1 MENRRQ
7 RVKRRYIVAIALLAA
22 GCCCPSIAATLPE
35 CFSESDSWSASIT
48 GTREAMAREGLTA
61 KSKGMPDLNKRYW
74 LSFPRQMDWLMQDNR
89 AARRNPHAIDADLP
103 MLLEEKRDAT
113 MEQRL
118 IERVLGQ
125 LLGSESTAFRAELGR
140 LVAGKAPAGD
150 VRWLQLYEKAC
161 LTRRE
166 ARLSSVLKLSPR
178 IAFVKR
184 HPVQPSFFGYTEGQ
198 SDAQHEAHFN
208 PGSSLCLLE
217 MKGTEGTVTELLADP
232 AGVIRD
238 LDVSWDGKRMLFARK
253 KSRRD
258 DDYHLYE
265 MRADDRTI
273 RQLTSGKGV
282 ADYEGRYLANGDLLF
297 SSSRC
302 VQTVDCWWTEVSN
315 LYSCDADGRYMR
327 RLTFD
332 QVHAICPT
340 VVDNGQ
346 VVYTRWDYND
356 RGQVYPQGLFVMNP
370 DGTGQTEYYG
380 NNSWF
385 PTTTCHVRGI
395 PGTDKALAVLMGHHS
410 WQAGK
415 LAVID
420 RSKGR
425 QEGSGVQLTAPLREN
440 PQADRIDA
448 GKFRTDAYGQD
459 EELFRH
465 PWPLSEHEYITA
477 MTPDRGARRSK
488 MPFML
493 YYIDEEGNREVLA
506 ADPKI
511 SCDHP
516 VPLAAR
522 KRPNARP
529 SFVDYRNSTG
539 TYFLQDVYLGPG
551 LEGVERGTAAK
562 LRVVAIDYR
571 AAGVGS
577 NRNRGEAGGAL
588 VSTPISVGCGC
599 WDVKQILGETPIRED
614 GSAFFTVPARTP
626 VYFQVVDRK
635 GDVIQTMRS
644 WSTLMPGE
652 TFSCVGCHEQKS
664 ASPDPSKPTLA
675 TAAGPR
681 PLEPFHGP
689 ERGFSFP
696 KEVQPILDKHCIR
709 CHDGVKSLGEG
720 KPLFSLKGTP
730 FQDKGAKRLWNES
743 YLTLTGA
750 KKGDRTSGNSGRKL
764 VNWIDSQSRPTM
776 LPPYHKGAAKSEL
789 MTMLREGHSK
799 TSLSRE
805 ELEKIAAWID
815 LGVPYCG
822 DYLEANAWNQGELDK
837 YMRYQRKREALA
849 EEERRNLEALIEK
862 RTGTPFSMPAA
873 TPLYEEYL
881 QPGENA
887 QVAR

>member
-1 MENRRQ
+1 M
-7 RVKRRYIVAIALLAA
+7 KRRYTAVIALFAA
-22 GCCCPSIAATLPE
+22 GVCCLSTAATLPE
-35 CFSESDSWSASIT
+35 CYEEADSWAASVA
-48 GTREAMAREGLTA
+48 GTREAMVREGLTS
-61 KSKGMPDLNKRYW
+61 KSKGMSELCKRFW
-74 LSFPRQMDWLMQDNR
+74 QSFPRQMDWLMQDNR
-89 AARRNPHAIDADLP
+89 EARRGAHVLDADLP
-103 MLLEEKRDAT
+103 MLLETRRDT
-113 MEQRL
+113 KIEQRL
-118 IERVLGQ
+118 IERVIGQ
-125 LLGSESTAFRAELGR
+125 LLISESAPLRSALKR
-140 LVAGKAPAGD
+140 LADGNAPAGD
-150 VRWLQLYEKAC
+150 VGWLQLYEKAC
-161 LTRRE
+161 AQRRE
-166 ARLSSVLKLSPR
+166 VRLASVLKLSPR

-208 PGSSLCLLE
+208 PGSALCLLE
-217 MKGTEGTVTELLADP
+217 MKGTEGTVAELLADP
-232 AGVIRD
+232 KGVIRD
-238 LDVSWDGKRMLFARK
+238 LDVSWDGKRMLFAWK
-253 KSRRD
+253 KSRRE

-265 MRADDRTI
+265 MRSDDRSV
-273 RQLTSGKGV
+273 RQITSGKGV
-282 ADYEGRYLANGDLLF
+282 ADYEGRYLANGDLVF

-315 LYSCDADGRYMR
+315 LYSCDGDGRYMR
-327 RLTFD
+327 RLSFD
-332 QVHAICPT
+332 QVHAICPS
-340 VVDNGQ
+340 VLDNGQ

-385 PTTTCHVRGI
+385 PTTTSHARGI
-395 PGTDKALAVLMGHHS
+395 PGTDRVLAVLFGHHS

-440 PQADRIDA
+440 PQAERIAA

-465 PWPLSEHEYITA
+465 PWPLNEHEYITA
-477 MTPDRGARRSK
+477 MTPDRNARRNK
-488 MPFML
+488 TPFML
-493 YYIDEEGNREVLA
+493 YYIDDEGNREVLA
-506 ADPKI
+506 ADPKV

-516 VPLAAR
+516 VPLAPR

-529 SFVDYRNSTG
+529 SFVDYRKSTG

-571 AAGVGS
+571 AAGVGA
-577 NRNRGEAGGAL
+577 NRNGGEAGGAL

-599 WDVKQILGETPIRED
+599 WDVKQVLGETPIHED

-626 VYFQVVDRK
+626 VYFQIIDRK

-681 PLEPFHGP
+681 ALDPFHGP
-689 ERGFSFP
+689 ARGFSFP
-696 KEVQPILDKHCIR
+696 KEIQPILDKHCIR
-709 CHDGVKSLGEG
+709 CHDGAKKLGEG
-720 KPLFSLKGTP
+720 TPVFSLKNTP
-730 FQDKGAKRLWNES
+730 FRDGAAKRLWSES

-750 KKGDRTSGNSGRKL
+750 KKQNRTSGNSKRKL

-776 LPPYHKGAAKSEL
+776 LPPYHKGAGTSQL

-822 DYLEANAWNQGELDK
+822 DYLEANAWSQGELDK
-837 YMRYQRKREALA
+837 YMRYQRKRETLA
-849 EEERRNLEALIEK
+849 EEERQNLEALIEK
-862 RTGTPFSMPAA
+862 RTGKPFALPPAP
-873 TPLYEEYL
+873 PLYEEYL
-881 QPGENA
+881 SPAKDA
-887 QVAR
+887 QAAM